1 MITMDMNME
10 FVDIK
15 LRKIRMHKEEVY
27 FHKTKDKYASVFI
40 SPDIAEQAC
49 MIAGD
54 RFNLM
59 ADKNRALFAFVPAR
73 TGLLTAT
80 GKNGQF
86 RFNSV
91 DLCVTIRAMLMKRG
105 YKDDAINAFKAWV
118 VDGAIYFTPKDGGL
132 ND

>member
-1 MITMDMNME
+1 MVTMDMGME

-15 LRKIRMHKEEVY
+15 QRRVRKHQEEVY
-27 FHKTKDKYASVFI
+27 FYKTKGKWMSVFI

-59 ADKNRALFAFVPAR
+59 ADKSRALFAFAPSK

-80 GKNGQF
+80 CTGGQF

-105 YKDDAINAFKAWV
+105 YKADEVNAFKAWA
-118 VDGAIYFTPKDGGL
+118 VDGTIYFTPKGSEE
-132 ND
+132 